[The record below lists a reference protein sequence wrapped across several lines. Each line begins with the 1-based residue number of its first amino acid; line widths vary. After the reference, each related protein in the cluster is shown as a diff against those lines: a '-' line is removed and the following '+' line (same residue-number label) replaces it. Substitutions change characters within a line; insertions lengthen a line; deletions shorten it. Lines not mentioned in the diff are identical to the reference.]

1 MTEENQQNQPTSPN
15 EQEGSPPAYRVKL
28 YQLNQDTNWEDKGT
42 GFCVYQVGK
51 DGEPDQLIVHAEEK
65 ENSILLSSIV
75 EKRRLYQR
83 QQDTLIVW
91 TESDSRDLALSFQD
105 PAGCDEMWQ
114 YIGKGQDG
122 SRSNIA
128 GDDDSEVTPPARQSP
143 EMTSLPDPE
152 LSNLKEIADIFTAA
166 HTLSEKDKI
175 SAFITIENYFDKILP
190 MFETCEDL
198 EDIADLHLLYKVI
211 IGLLALNDQGLIE
224 QLLRD
229 EYIIGFMGILEY
241 NPNTPGM
248 KAKHREFIKS
258 HGNAK
263 QVVDLADESIRRKID
278 QTFRLEYLQGILQ
291 SGGDADEGL
300 LGVLNNMIF
309 QNHAEIVN
317 HIQNNH
323 IFLGELFQIVRNK
336 NTTEEK
342 RNETIRFV
350 HQLCALTKQ
359 MQNSVRVSLYRSL
372 ADYGLFDMMHFA
384 LVDKERSIR
393 VASLNILAAFTDL
406 DVNCVRGHL
415 LLQSKDEYNSTPL
428 ISTIVE
434 QFASDAHHDLKVQ
447 YFEILRLLLDPNGNS
462 PGGPMM
468 SDPLKQAP
476 ETDDF
481 LQLFYDKYVKILLNP
496 IEKLEIK
503 PISLKGPIEP
513 LVLTQDQAQLCLYI
527 CEFLYFAI
535 RNHGFRSKYILLSS
549 DIFTRVMQ
557 LYRSK
562 YAYIKL
568 GGLRFFRVCVSIRDE
583 FYNRSLIKNNIFE
596 ATIRVLLDTK
606 GQDCLL
612 NSACLDLLEFIRK
625 ENIKML
631 VNHLITQFGTV
642 LDTITYITTCQQL
655 REKHKENINTAA
667 SSDDK
672 MDEQAVS
679 SDKTEKKDNHDGW
692 SSSTVDYDEEE
703 YFNGSDEEETAPAA
717 QILPKSDTAK
727 VKTPLVNYEGD
738 EDEDEDEDLS
748 VKYKAAEEKEKSE
761 PMTIEESSNTSLKRK
776 HRDEDQESK
785 EQVPDTTEADAT
797 KDEDGSLSPPPFKSR
812 RRSIDDEEEEDVL
825 AKRSALSS
833 SSSPRKSPLTKKI
846 VIKTST
852 IEKMCSQ

>member
-1 MTEENQQNQPTSPN
+1 MTEENQQKQPTSPN
-15 EQEGSPPAYRVKL
+15 EQEGSPAAYRVKL

-65 ENSILLSSIV
+65 ENSILLSSVV

-105 PAGCDEMWQ
+105 PAGCEEVWQ

-122 SRSNIA
+122 GRSNIT

-166 HTLSEKDKI
+166 HTLNEKDKI
-175 SAFITIENYFDKILP
+175 STFITIENYFDKILP

-198 EDIADLHLLYKVI
+198 EDITDLHLLYKVI

-263 QVVDLADESIRRKID
+263 QVVDLADESIKRKID

-309 QNHAEIVN
+309 QNHADIVN

-336 NTTEEK
+336 DTTEEK

-393 VASLNILAAFTDL
+393 IASLNILAAFTDL
-406 DVNCVRGHL
+406 DVNCVRSHL
-415 LLQSKDEYNSTPL
+415 LLQSKDERTTPL

-434 QFASDAHHDLKVQ
+434 EFASDTHHDLKVQ
-447 YFEILRLLLDPNGNS
+447 YFEILRLLLDPNGNA

-476 ETDDF
+476 ETDEF
-481 LQLFYDKYVKILLNP
+481 LQLFYDKYVKILLSP
-496 IEKLEIK
+496 IEKLDTK
-503 PISLKGPIEP
+503 PITLKGPIEP
-513 LVLTQDQAQLCLYI
+513 LVLTQNQAQLCLYI

-549 DIFTRVMQ
+549 DIFIKVMQ

-568 GGLRFFRVCVSIRDE
+568 GGLRFFRVCVSICDE

-631 VNHLITQFGTV
+631 VNHLVTQFGTV

-655 REKHKENINTAA
+655 REKHKENMNTAA
-667 SSDDK
+667 SGDDK
-672 MDEQAVS
+672 MDQEAVS

-692 SSSTVDYDEEE
+692 ASSTVDYDEEE
-703 YFNGSDEEETAPAA
+703 YFNGSDEEDTSSAT
-717 QILPKSDTAK
+717 QIPPKSDTAK
-727 VKTPLVNYEGD
+727 VKTPLVNYED
-738 EDEDEDEDLS
+738 DEDEDEDLS
-748 VKYKAAEEKEKSE
+748 AKEKPTEGKEKEKSE
-761 PMTIEESSNTSLKRK
+761 PMAIEESSNTSLKRK
-776 HRDEDQESK
+776 HRDEDQEAK
-785 EQVPDTTEADAT
+785 DLEQDTTEANAT
-797 KDEDGSLSPPPFKSR
+797 KEKEGSLSPPPFKSR
-812 RRSIDDEEEEDVL
+812 RRSIDDDEEEDVL
-825 AKRSALSS
+825 AKRSALSP
-833 SSSPRKSPLTKKI
+833 SSSPRQSPLAKKI

-852 IEKMCSQ
+852 IEKMRSQ

>member
-1 MTEENQQNQPTSPN
+1 MTEENQQKQPTSPS
-15 EQEGSPPAYRVKL
+15 EQEGLPLARRVKL

-65 ENSILLSSIV
+65 ENSILLTSIV

-105 PAGCDEMWQ
+105 PTGCEEIWQ
-114 YIGKGQDG
+114 CIAKGQDG
-122 SRSNIA
+122 DRSNIA
-128 GDDDSEVTPPARQSP
+128 GDDDSEITPPARQSP

-166 HTLSEKDKI
+166 HTLNEKDKL
-175 SAFITIENYFDKILP
+175 STFITIENYFDKILP

-198 EDIADLHLLYKVI
+198 EDITDLHLLYKVI

-263 QVVDLADESIRRKID
+263 QVVELADESIKRKID

-317 HIQNNH
+317 HIQNSH

-336 NTTEEK
+336 DTTEEK

-406 DVNCVRGHL
+406 DVNCVRSHL
-415 LLQSKDEYNSTPL
+415 LLQSKDERNTTPL

-434 QFASDAHHDLKVQ
+434 QFASDTHHDLKVQ

-468 SDPLKQAP
+468 NDVCSVSIHPLKQAP
-476 ETDDF
+476 ETDEF

-496 IEKLEIK
+496 IERLEIK
-503 PISLKGPIEP
+503 PILLK
-513 LVLTQDQAQLCLYI
+513 VLTQDQAQLCLYI

-549 DIFTRVMQ
+549 DLFVRVMQ

-568 GGLRFFRVCVSIRDE
+568 GGLRFFRVCVSICDE
-583 FYNRSLIKNNIFE
+583 FYNRSLIKSNIFE
-596 ATIRVLLDTK
+596 ATIRVLLDTN

-612 NSACLDLLEFIRK
+612 NSACLDLLEYIRK

-655 REKHKENINTAA
+655 REKHKENMKEAA
-667 SSDDK
+667 SGDDK
-672 MDEQAVS
+672 MDQEAVS
-679 SDKTEKKDNHDGW
+679 NDKTEKKDNHDGW

-703 YFNGSDEEETAPAA
+703 YFNGSDEEETLPAA
-717 QILPKSDTAK
+717 QIPPKSDTAK
-727 VKTPLVNYEGD
+727 VKTPLVNYAD
-738 EDEDEDEDLS
+738 DEDEDEDLS
-748 VKYKAAEEKEKSE
+748 VKDTLTEEKGKDKADT
-761 PMTIEESSNTSLKRK
+761 MAIEDPSNTSLKRK
-776 HRDEDQESK
+776 HRSEDQES
-785 EQVPDTTEADAT
+785 EQ
-797 KDEDGSLSPPPFKSR
+797 DEQDVTNDKDGSLSPPPFKSR
-812 RRSIDDEEEEDVL
+812 RKSIDDDDEEDVL
-825 AKRSALSS
+825 AKRSALSP
-833 SSSPRKSPLTKKI
+833 SSSPRQSPLAKKI

-852 IEKMCSQ
+852 IEKMRSQ

>member
-1 MTEENQQNQPTSPN
+1 MTEDNQQKQPTSPN

-105 PAGCDEMWQ
+105 PVGCEEVWYEMIYLVDLRHGHVNSVVARQ
-114 YIGKGQDG
+114 CIGKGQDG
-122 SRSNIA
+122 GRSNIA

-166 HTLSEKDKI
+166 HTLNEKDKI
-175 SAFITIENYFDKILP
+175 STFITIENYFDKILP

-198 EDIADLHLLYKVI
+198 EDITDLHLLYKVI

-263 QVVDLADESIRRKID
+263 QVVDLADEAIKRKID

-336 NTTEEK
+336 DTAEEK

-406 DVNCVRGHL
+406 DVNCVRSHL
-415 LLQSKDEYNSTPL
+415 LLQSRDERVTTPL
-428 ISTIVE
+428 VSTIVE
-434 QFASDAHHDLKVQ
+434 QFASDTHHDLKVQ

-476 ETDDF
+476 EADEF
-481 LQLFYDKYVKILLNP
+481 LQLFYDKYVKIILSP

-503 PISLKGPIEP
+503 PITLKGPIEP

-568 GGLRFFRVCVSIRDE
+568 
-583 FYNRSLIKNNIFE
+583 
-596 ATIRVLLDTK
+596 DTK

-655 REKHKENINTAA
+655 REKYKENMSTAS

-672 MDEQAVS
+672 MDEEAVS

-703 YFNGSDEEETAPAA
+703 YFNGSDEEETSPAT
-717 QILPKSDTAK
+717 QIPPKSDTAK
-727 VKTPLVNYEGD
+727 VKTPLVNYED
-738 EDEDEDEDLS
+738 DEDEDEDLS
-748 VKYKAAEEKEKSE
+748 VKDKSTEEKEKEKSE
-761 PMTIEESSNTSLKRK
+761 PMAIEEPSNTSLKRK
-776 HRDEDQESK
+776 HLDEDQESEDDQ
-785 EQVPDTTEADAT
+785 EQDTTEADAT
-797 KDEDGSLSPPPFKSR
+797 REKEGSLSPPPFKSR
-812 RRSIDDEEEEDVL
+812 RRSIDDDEEEDVL
-825 AKRSALSS
+825 AKRSVSS
-833 SSSPRKSPLTKKI
+833 PSSSPRQSPLTKKI

-852 IEKMCSQ
+852 IEKMRSQ

>member
-1 MTEENQQNQPTSPN
+1 MTEENQQKQPTSPN

-65 ENSILLSSIV
+65 ENSVLLSSFV

-105 PAGCDEMWQ
+105 PVGCEEVWQ
-114 YIGKGQDG
+114 CIVKGQDG
-122 SRSNIA
+122 GRSNIA
-128 GDDDSEVTPPARQSP
+128 GDDESEVTPPARQSP

-166 HTLSEKDKI
+166 HTLTEKDKI
-175 SAFITIENYFDKILP
+175 STFITIENYFDKILP

-198 EDIADLHLLYKVI
+198 EDITDLHLLYKVI

-263 QVVDLADESIRRKID
+263 QVVDLADESIKRKID

-323 IFLGELFQIVRNK
+323 IFLGELFQIVRN
-336 NTTEEK
+336 NDTTEEK

-372 ADYGLFDMMHFA
+372 ADYGLFDMMHFS

-393 VASLNILAAFTDL
+393 IASLNILAAFTDL

-415 LLQSKDEYNSTPL
+415 LLQSKDKRTTTPL

-434 QFASDAHHDLKVQ
+434 QFTADAHHDLKVQ

-476 ETDDF
+476 ETDEF
-481 LQLFYDKYVKILLNP
+481 LQLFYDKYMKVLLKP
-496 IEKLEIK
+496 IEQLEIK
-503 PISLKGPIEP
+503 PITLKGLIEP

-549 DIFTRVMQ
+549 DVFVRVMQ

-568 GGLRFFRVCVSIRDE
+568 GGLRFFRVCVSICDE

-655 REKHKENINTAA
+655 REKHKENISAAA

-672 MDEQAVS
+672 MDEEAVS

-703 YFNGSDEEETAPAA
+703 YFNGSDEEETSPAT
-717 QILPKSDTAK
+717 QIPPKSDTVK
-727 VKTPLVNYEGD
+727 VKMPLVNYEDD
-738 EDEDEDEDLS
+738 EDDDEDLS
-748 VKYKAAEEKEKSE
+748 VKDKSTDTKKEKSE
-761 PMTIEESSNTSLKRK
+761 PMALEESSNTSLKRK
-776 HRDEDQESK
+776 HPDEDQES
-785 EQVPDTTEADAT
+785 EDYEPDTAEADAT
-797 KDEDGSLSPPPFKSR
+797 TKEKDGSLSPPPFKSR
-812 RRSIDDEEEEDVL
+812 RRSIDDDDEEDVL
-825 AKRSALSS
+825 AKRSALSP
-833 SSSPRKSPLTKKI
+833 SSSPRQSPLTKKI

-852 IEKMCSQ
+852 IEKMRSQ